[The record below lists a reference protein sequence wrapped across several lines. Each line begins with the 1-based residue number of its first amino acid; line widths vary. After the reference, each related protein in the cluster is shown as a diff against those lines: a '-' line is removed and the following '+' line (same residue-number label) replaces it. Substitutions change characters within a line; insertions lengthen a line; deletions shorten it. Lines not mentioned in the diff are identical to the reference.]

1 MHYQRQWKHGDPH
14 VVLEGVKAAICVYD
28 QCGRKVDA
36 RGYCKKHADR
46 IRRHGTPEL
55 VGYRKPSV
63 ERPPAD
69 PLNVYVFARNPRTG
83 RHVGEHR
90 VVMEQALGRAL
101 RPFENVHH
109 KNGVRFDNRLE
120 NLELW
125 SSVQPAGQ
133 RVTDKVAF
141 AVEILQQYAPHL
153 LK

>member
-1 MHYQRQWKHGDPH
+1 
-14 VVLEGVKAAICVYD
+14 
-28 QCGRKVDA
+28 
-36 RGYCKKHADR
+36 
-46 IRRHGTPEL
+46 
-55 VGYRKPSV
+55 
-63 ERPPAD
+63 
-69 PLNVYVFARNPRTG
+69 
-83 RHVGEHR
+83 
-90 VVMEQALGRAL
+90 MEQALGRAL